1 MYTKKNQQHTSKG
14 NGKVDSKRRLMTD
27 TITARLPPNSSTPS
41 SATPSSSSNGNG
53 NSQQRKMSK
62 FTPRELIDDLDD
74 SSLSIFKMYQR
85 KSYLPQSQRIAN
97 IAWRI
102 QNKKLAERAK
112 EKNNQID
119 VQTTKPVP
127 VPVPVP
133 NAIGEKIIE
142 NLNDPN
148 LDEFDYVAHIRRISQ
163 EEYGLNNESGEV
175 GQSTDQTPTLQQ
187 LQQLQ
192 HQQRLVLLL
201 LLAHAPTA
209 APMQVAKST
218 TFNSPESNSNSL
230 TSQSSSIFSSVKS
243 SNISSKTDPNFLA
256 TYINSLETSLQQDYK
271 ASMMDSPP
279 KVKRQSSTMSASFSN
294 SSTNGNPNSNK
305 KILQCTN
312 CQTRTTPLWRKSSSG
327 DLLCNACGL
336 FYKLHGVLRPLS
348 TTANATGN
356 LNTGKQPQSQ
366 QSPHNQQ
373 PKVQPPAANKVND
386 RTIMNNNMNLFNY
399 MKDNNNETN
408 NNSTKTQSI
417 SQRER
422 QPLLFH
428 QPISPNIISH
438 HHHHGP
444 NIGMSK
450 SLDDTNLHNSEFLEM
465 DPFMNDNTH
474 TEPNSEY
481 IDKLLNANLFQTES
495 YNIGGDHHHHETH
508 NSKDDHDLYGYQM
521 EGEAEMEGISDEIL
535 IDTAE
540 SNSHNWNWLD
550 FGPSKH

>member
-1 MYTKKNQQHTSKG
+1 MPPAMYTKKNQQHTSKG
-14 NGKVDSKRRLMTD
+14 HGKSDSKRRSMTD
-27 TITARLPPNSSTPS
+27 TITARLPQNSGTPNS
-41 SATPSSSSNGNG
+41 ATSSSSSNGNG
-53 NSQQRKMSK
+53 NSQQRKISK

-112 EKNNQID
+112 EKHDSFEI
-119 VQTTKPVP
+119 QTTKPVP
-127 VPVPVP
+127 VPVPS
-133 NAIGEKIIE
+133 AIGGKIIE

-163 EEYGLNNESGEV
+163 EEYGLNNESGDV
-175 GQSTDQTPTLQQ
+175 GQSDEQTPTSQHSQQ
-187 LQQLQ
+187 KQQ
-192 HQQRLVLLL
+192 HQQRSSSSSSTQ
-201 LLAHAPTA
+201 ASTA
-209 APMQVAKST
+209 APMQVSKST

-243 SNISSKTDPNFLA
+243 SNFSNKTDPNFLA

-279 KVKRQSSTMSASFSN
+279 KAKRQSSTMSASFSN
-294 SSTNGNPNSNK
+294 SSNNGNPSNNK

-348 TTANATGN
+348 TTTNATGN
-356 LNTGKQPQSQ
+356 LNTGKQSQSQ
-366 QSPHNQQ
+366 MSLQNQQ
-373 PKVQPPAANKVND
+373 PKAANKVND

-422 QPLLFH
+422 QPSSFH

-444 NIGMSK
+444 NIGISK
-450 SLDDTNLHNSEFLEM
+450 SLDDTNSHNSEFLEM
-465 DPFMNDNTH
+465 DPFINDNSH
-474 TEPNSEY
+474 AEPNSEY

-495 YNIGGDHHHHETH
+495 YNIGGDHHHHESH
-508 NSKDDHDLYGYQM
+508 NSKEDHDMYGYQM
-521 EGEAEMEGISDEIL
+521 EGSAEMEGISDEIL
-535 IDTAE
+535 IDSAE